1 MVFYALS
8 KNRKIFAVSS
18 LVLNLFASQIGEFF
32 LPYPVV
38 TENSMRESC
47 NDSVGVRQ
55 GDVLSVIVLK
65 LVLDCVIKKLD
76 IGGNMSTT
84 ILQINV
90 YPVVICRNLKALGG
104 ALQALD
110 NTAQEILLIIHQ
122 EKTKYIKVISKK
134 HTINIST

>member
-1 MVFYALS
+1 MAFYALS
-8 KNRKIFAVSS
+8 KNRNIFAVSS